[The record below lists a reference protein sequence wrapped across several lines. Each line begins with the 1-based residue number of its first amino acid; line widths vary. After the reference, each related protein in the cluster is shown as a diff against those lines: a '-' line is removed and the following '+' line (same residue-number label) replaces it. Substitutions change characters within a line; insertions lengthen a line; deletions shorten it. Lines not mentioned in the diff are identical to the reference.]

1 MRNFFALLT
10 FTFIVLII
18 GRNLTFLPRFEL
30 FTNQEFETNRL
41 KNQVADIINKANGN
55 YSVYYADLN
64 SKEFFGINEKQSF
77 TAASLNK
84 VPIVTALY
92 YLANKRE
99 INLDEK
105 ITLQKEDIQD
115 YGTGILRYEK
125 PGKVY
130 SFKTLARL
138 ALQKSDNTA
147 AYIIASKITV
157 EKIQKIINSWGL
169 EQTDIVNNKTSN
181 YDMFLLFKKIYKK
194 ELVGSSLSKE
204 LLGFMQD
211 TDIEDRIPL
220 LLPKDAFVYHKTAD
234 GEGNIHDVGI
244 IEKGDILF
252 FLGVLT
258 SDVGDKES
266 ETKETIGKTAKEIF
280 SFKKSLK

>member
-10 FTFIVLII
+10 FAFIVLLI

-41 KNQVADIINKANGN
+41 KNQVKNIIAKTNGN

-64 SKEFFGINEKQSF
+64 SKDFFGVNEKQSY

-84 VPIVTALY
+84 VPIVAVLY
-92 YLANKRE
+92 YLASKGE
-99 INLDEK
+99 VNLDEK

-115 YGTGILRYEK
+115 YGTGVLRYEK

-130 SFKTLARL
+130 SLKTLARL

-169 EQTDIVNNKTSN
+169 EQTDIVNNKTSS

-194 ELVGSSLSKE
+194 ELVNSSLSKE
-204 LLGFMQD
+204 LLGFMKD

-220 LLPKDAFVYHKTAD
+220 LLPKDTLVYHKSAD
-234 GEGNIHDVGI
+234 GEGSVHDVGI

-252 FLGVLT
+252 FLGVMT
-258 SDVGDKES
+258 SDVSSEEN
-266 ETKETIGKTAKEIF
+266 ETKETIAKIAKEIF
-280 SFKKSLK
+280 SFKTSLK

>member
-10 FTFIVLII
+10 FTFIVLLI

-41 KNQVADIINKANGN
+41 KGQVKNVISKATGN
-55 YSVYYADLN
+55 YSIYYADLN
-64 SKEFFGINEKQSF
+64 SKDSFGINEKQTH

-92 YLANKRE
+92 YLANKGE

-130 SFKTLARL
+130 SLKTLTRL

-157 EKIQKIINSWGL
+157 EKIQKIIHAWGL
-169 EQTDIVNNKTSN
+169 EQTDIVNNKTSS
-181 YDMFLLFKKIYKK
+181 YDLFLLFKKIYKK
-194 ELVGSSLSKE
+194 ELINSSLSKE
-204 LLGFMQD
+204 LLGFMKD
-211 TDIEDRIPL
+211 TDIENRIPL
-220 LLPKDAFVYHKTAD
+220 LLPKDALVYHKTAD
-234 GEGNIHDVGI
+234 SEGSVHDVGI

-258 SDVGDKES
+258 SDVSGKED
-266 ETKETIGKTAKEIF
+266 ETKTTIAKIAKEIL
-280 SFKKSLK
+280 SFRTSLK